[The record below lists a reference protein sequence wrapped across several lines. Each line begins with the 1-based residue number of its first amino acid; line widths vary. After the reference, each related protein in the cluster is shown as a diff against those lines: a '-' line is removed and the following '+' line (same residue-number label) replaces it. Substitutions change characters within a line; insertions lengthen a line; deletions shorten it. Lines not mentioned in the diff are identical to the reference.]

1 MPTSSSSGPL
11 RDFLEGEPLFNTR
24 TSKTNAPE
32 KSRVRLAQYHA
43 EAESLMLEYEGGS
56 AYLYSPV
63 SEADA
68 IGFFQADSWGEWC
81 WDHLRVRGSKTAHQ
95 VSVKKL
101 R

>member
-1 MPTSSSSGPL
+1 MSLSSSASGPL

-43 EAESLMLEYEGGS
+43 DSLMLEYEGGS

-63 SEADA
+63 TEAA
-68 IGFFQADSWGEWC
+68 AVSLYNADSWGEWC
-81 WDHLRVRGSKTAHQ
+81 WTHLRIRGSKDGHR
-95 VSVKKL
+95 VNVKKL